1 MTLLSGSHFTLAYA
15 LTDYSYINARDGY
28 SNGATL
34 GRCVTGLGPRY
45 RDNSALL
52 GGLYFGGSKIPNRAG
67 CSSAAVQPRPDNI
80 YNNVG
85 VISILQCG
93 YFSTVEEGIY
103 TCTMMNS
110 SFKSQLVR
118 FGIYFNGRSEY
129 LFNISHH
136 ITIFCLSIQQL
147 Q

>member
-15 LTDYSYINARDGY
+15 LTDYSYINARNGY
-28 SNGATL
+28 SSGAIL
-34 GRCVTGLGPRY
+34 GRCVTGLGPSY
-45 RDNSALL
+45 TDNGAL

-67 CSSAAVQPRPDNI
+67 CSSAAVQPRPENI
-80 YNNVG
+80 YNYVG

-110 SFKSQLVR
+110 SFKSQSVR

-129 LFNISHH
+129 LFNVSHH
-136 ITIFCLSIQQL
+136 ITIFCLSIQLL